1 MLGPVIGY
9 GNDYEL
15 FQFVYDLHLG
25 TMLGSKRNLKR
36 GEIPLRI
43 LMKGASFTPGY
54 WKVRHLALIDMQR
67 QLGLPQLFFTLSPY
81 EWSFPYHKWVV
92 DEMEK
97 ALRPRLHLPAA
108 ETLHLAHVLHQLVE
122 GWITGMNSVS
132 TRDAFKNWK
141 VQLLRGDNNEKVVIN
156 FCARLEFQDGKHK
169 KPKYNYNSK

>member
-1 MLGPVIGY
+1 
-9 GNDYEL
+9 
-15 FQFVYDLHLG
+15 
-25 TMLGSKRNLKR
+25 
-36 GEIPLRI
+36 
-43 LMKGASFTPGY
+43 
-54 WKVRHLALIDMQR
+54 MQR

-132 TRDAFKNWK
+132 TGDARRNWK

-156 FCARLEFQDGKHK
+156 FCARLEFQDGKRK
-169 KPKYNYNSK
+169 KPKYNYNSTGTSERNYGRGAVHVHVLLCMCVFLTTPIV